1 MARALRL
8 GMVIAP
14 MAILLSAGCD
24 SRPSL
29 TLPTKDVSRS
39 SAQLNGTFTSL
50 RGSAQGLRAFSQT
63 GLDEITVEVE
73 GTNITTQVRSD
84 GSFTLRGL
92 PEGSFK
98 LFFRD
103 KNGAVIG
110 EIDFGNI
117 LSGQSI
123 EILLRLEEDGS
134 VTLLEERRD
143 GVVLEGNIVSDDDSS
158 DDNSSDDDS
167 SDDNSSD
174 DNSSDDNSSD
184 DNSSGQEDILNL
196 VEIGE

>member
-29 TLPTKDVSRS
+29 TSPTKDVSRS

-143 GVVLEGNIVSDDDSS
+143 GVVLDNIVSDDDSS

-167 SDDNSSD
+167 SDDD
-174 DNSSDDNSSD
+174 SSDDNSSD